1 MYHSLYFS
9 QKLPNLVLA
18 HLNYIFIQYLVQ
30 NTKIPHILHSILQ
43 NIFLTSFL
51 FIVQDP
57 FLLYDYFTLKN
68 LNWKFEV

>member
-30 NTKIPHILHSILQ
+30 NTKILHILHSILQ

-51 FIVQDP
+51 FYSTRSLLIVRL
-57 FLLYDYFTLKN
+57 FYFKE
-68 LNWKFEV
+68 FELEI